1 MMIDQTWTA
10 RDVTQKMISKDDV
23 EMDVNWCIIEKL
35 PDLNMGKGR
44 NSKLLFQSEKCSG
57 GLDPVLLQN

>member
-23 EMDVNWCIIEKL
+23 EMDVNWCIVEKL
-35 PDLNMGKGR
+35 PDLNMGTF
-44 NSKLLFQSEKCSG
+44 L
-57 GLDPVLLQN
+57 